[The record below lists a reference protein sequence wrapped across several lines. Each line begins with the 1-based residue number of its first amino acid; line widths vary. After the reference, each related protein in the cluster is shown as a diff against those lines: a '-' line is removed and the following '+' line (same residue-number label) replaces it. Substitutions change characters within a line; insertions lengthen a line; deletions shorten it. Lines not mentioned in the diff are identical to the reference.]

1 MIFLYL
7 YIMFSFPATMTT
19 TYSWTILILVSL
31 TSIVSAQSCKW
42 LHRNQEVVNRQ
53 ILQNFKQMIPA
64 EDSPVV
70 CFNSNFSVPDIKH
83 LYSISKVESAAI
95 AVREVANQTIQFY
108 RRYEEKLD
116 YHWPAWERL
125 QELLYYQE
133 QQLSDCIP
141 EGAENQ
147 LFIQGISQ
155 QFIILQRI
163 LEEQVS
169 HPPPFHP
176 LKGHFFI
183 DPQGSVSDVKT
194 TLQVFYQQIIHWL
207 IFLSKALWLPHTHT
221 NIYPF
226 PQDNKVCA
234 RRAVNAEIQRNL
246 LLSSQLSSR
255 MRRLHLLRSL
265 S

>member
-1 MIFLYL
+1 MGSLRVYKSGAEKMEL
-7 YIMFSFPATMTT
+7 RTLQGPNRTR
-19 TYSWTILILVSL
+19 ILRTLQRPKRKRTKSTEQSKRHSL
-31 TSIVSAQSCKW
+31 SPIVFAQSCKW

-64 EDSPVV
+64 EDSPGV
-70 CFNSNFSVPDIKH
+70 CLNSNFSFPNIKH

-141 EGAENQ
+141 EKAENQ

-155 QFIILQRI
+155 QFLTLQRI
-163 LEEQVS
+163 LEEQ
-169 HPPPFHP
+169 
-176 LKGHFFI
+176 
-183 DPQGSVSDVKT
+183 DD
-194 TLQVFYQQIIHWL
+194 
-207 IFLSKALWLPHTHT
+207 
-221 NIYPF
+221 
-226 PQDNKVCA
+226 KVCA
-234 RRAVNAEIQRNL
+234 QRAVNAEIQRNL

>member
-1 MIFLYL
+1 
-7 YIMFSFPATMTT
+7 MTT
-19 TYSWTILILVSL
+19 TYSWTILIFLSL
-31 TSIVSAQSCKW
+31 SSIVFAQSCKW

-64 EDSPVV
+64 EDSPGV
-70 CFNSNFSVPDIKH
+70 CLNSNFSVPNIKH
-83 LYSISKVESAAI
+83 LYNISKVESAAI
-95 AVREVANQTIQFY
+95 AVREVANQTMQFY

-141 EGAENQ
+141 EKAENQ

-155 QFIILQRI
+155 QFLTLQRI
-163 LEEQVS
+163 LEEQ
-169 HPPPFHP
+169 
-176 LKGHFFI
+176 
-183 DPQGSVSDVKT
+183 DD
-194 TLQVFYQQIIHWL
+194 
-207 IFLSKALWLPHTHT
+207 
-221 NIYPF
+221 
-226 PQDNKVCA
+226 KVCA